1 MWSVCGH
8 VVGLGDRHGENVL
21 IDSKSGDCVHVDF
34 SCLFDKGLA
43 LEKPEVVPF
52 RLTQNMI
59 DAMGLSGYEG
69 VYRKSCETTL
79 RVLRSNKETL
89 LNVLDTFVHDPLVEW
104 TSSSTHGNSSSS
116 ASASASDNS
125 YALEAM
131 SNIASR
137 LDGVVVGV
145 NANPSLPLSA
155 EGQTDRLIA
164 EATSKEN
171 LGMMY
176 IW

>member
-1 MWSVCGH
+1 MVT
-8 VVGLGDRHGENVL
+8 
-21 IDSKSGDCVHVDF
+21 HVDF

-59 DAMGLSGYEG
+59 DAMGVSGYEG
-69 VYRKSCETTL
+69 VFRKSCETTL
-79 RVLRSNKETL
+79 KVLRSNADTIQC
-89 LNVLDTFVHDPLVEW
+89 VLQTFLHDPLVEW
-104 TSSSTHGNSSSS
+104 SGGAHGALNPSSG
-116 ASASASDNS
+116 DNT
-125 YALEAM
+125 YAREAM
-131 SNIASR
+131 ANIASR
-137 LDGVVVGV
+137 LAGVVVGV
-145 NANPSLPLSA
+145 NATPSLPLSV

-176 IW
+176 IWWMPWF

>member
-1 MWSVCGH
+1 M
-8 VVGLGDRHGENVL
+8 
-21 IDSKSGDCVHVDF
+21 DF

-59 DAMGLSGYEG
+59 DAMGVSGYEG
-69 VYRKSCETTL
+69 VFRKSCETTL
-79 RVLRSNKETL
+79 KVLRSNKETL
-89 LNVLDTFVHDPLVEW
+89 LNVLETFVHDPLVEW
-104 TSSSTHGNSSSS
+104 TRDHHHHHHGGGGGHYGSHGAGGGNGAGG
-116 ASASASDNS
+116 ASADNTH
-125 YALEAM
+125 AREAM
-131 SNIASR
+131 GNIASR
-137 LDGVVVGV
+137 LSGVVVGG

-155 EGQTDRLIA
+155 EGQADRLIA

-176 IW
+176 IWWMPWF

>member
-1 MWSVCGH
+1 MG
-8 VVGLGDRHGENVL
+8 
-21 IDSKSGDCVHVDF
+21 
-34 SCLFDKGLA
+34 
-43 LEKPEVVPF
+43 
-52 RLTQNMI
+52 LTQNMI
-59 DAMGLSGYEG
+59 DAMGISGYEG
-69 VYRKSCETTL
+69 VFRKSCETTL

-104 TSSSTHGNSSSS
+104 TNSSSTDVNQ
-116 ASASASDNS
+116 ARE
-125 YALEAM
+125 ALN
-131 SNIASR
+131 NIASR

-155 EGQTDRLIA
+155 EGQTDKLIA

-176 IW
+176 IWW